1 MSFKLSLTS
10 NNEFENNK
18 NGLSELLGES
28 VFIIKRLFYDIINIK
43 FGL

>member
-18 NGLSELLGES
+18 NGLSELLGEFF
-28 VFIIKRLFYDIINIK
+28 VIKRLLEKI
-43 FGL
+43 